1 MIELVIV
8 YCLAANA
15 SQCIERR
22 TPMESA
28 LPMACIRAG
37 QMQAATFLR
46 DHPKWTASRYRC
58 EVNLPKHADT

>member
-1 MIELVIV
+1 MD
-8 YCLAANA
+8 
-15 SQCIERR
+15 
-22 TPMESA
+22 SA